1 MGRRG
6 WVFAVVLTAVA
17 AAYFAPLGDWVA
29 ENPLPGQ
36 TWMKQNTGLALS
48 VFALVTLVA
57 GGLAWQR
64 RERTLDAVADQAFD
78 PRADGHL
85 DDLRR
90 RMKVVWIDEFLARS
104 LERIVPAKLG
114 FAERRD
120 AITGPLRVV
129 GTPTLTGIVEIFA
142 DERTARRLVVLGAP
156 GAGKTT
162 QLLRLAE
169 HLLADPDGPVPIVV
183 SLSGS
188 SWKVDPYKLAGLHR
202 ALLRPRSA
210 EDGEEESAE
219 DLAMR
224 QQRLTEAKQA
234 QLELAVD
241 TAVEWLAW
249 EIGRLYQVPPKRV
262 RRWLRADRSP
272 VVLLLD
278 GLDEIRDLDDRRRCV
293 EVLSLLRS
301 RLNAGMVVCS
311 RVDEYFESG
320 RRLEFGVAVQIEP
333 LRPLDVDDYLR
344 EAGPELAS
352 LRAACDRNPELVRLL
367 DTPLTLTVAVLTY
380 RGRHVD
386 DALVRELI
394 DNDLDRLW
402 SAYLT
407 EALPRQRGLTS
418 TASYGDGQSLHH
430 MRGLAVLMES
440 AGRDTFTVDG
450 LNLSWL
456 SRPER
461 SAGAELTRA
470 YLAAAVGCAAAVI
483 GHAAI
488 TAGAVAGVVSAGVLS
503 ATALVYWRSAG
514 KVPEAGESRLV
525 RARFVSAHWRLDW
538 RGAQGSF
545 VRVLLTGVA
554 IGVAIGTVGGNLGW
568 MDGFHGLLLGLIPG
582 LTAGLAAGV
591 LTLPDQAVARTTPH
605 GRRASAAR
613 RTLVVRLGT
622 GAAALLVLGSAHVL
636 SGSVAEPLRPAL
648 LHATIAGITGIWLVG
663 FAVSMH
669 GWWSHRAALRLVVRA
684 GMLPRDVEAFLAH
697 TEERIITRR
706 RLDGH
711 AFLHRTLQSHL
722 AAAAVNP
729 GPTRAQPGTPD
740 APPAAHPG

>member
-1 MGRRG
+1 MP
-6 WVFAVVLTAVA
+6 ALVVTAVA

-36 TWMKQNTGLALS
+36 AWMKQRTGLALS
-48 VFALVTLVA
+48 VFALVTLLA
-57 GGLAWQR
+57 GALAWQR
-64 RERTLDAVADQAFD
+64 RERAPDAVADQAFD
-78 PRADGHL
+78 PRADGYL

-129 GTPTLTGIVEIFA
+129 GTPTLTGIVDIFA

-188 SWKVDPYKLAGLHR
+188 SWKVDPYKLVGLQW

-210 EDGEEESAE
+210 EDGEESAE
-219 DLAMR
+219 DVAMR
-224 QQRLTEAKQA
+224 QERLTEARQA
-234 QLELAVD
+234 QVELAVD

-262 RRWLRADRSP
+262 RRWLGADRSP

-278 GLDEIRDLDDRRRCV
+278 GLDEIRDLGDRRRCV

-311 RVDEYFESG
+311 RVNEYFESG

-333 LRPLDVDDYLR
+333 LRPRDVDDYLS

-352 LRAACDRNPELVRLL
+352 LRAACDRNPLLARLL

-380 RGRHVD
+380 RSRNVD
-386 DALVRELI
+386 EALVRELI

-418 TASYGDGQSLHH
+418 AVPYSHGQSLRH

-440 AGRDTFTVDG
+440 AGRDTFTTDG

-456 SRPER
+456 PPAER
-461 SAGAELTRA
+461 RAGARLIWA
-470 YLAAAVGCAAAVI
+470 YGALAVGCAAAVT
-483 GHAAI
+483 GYAAI
-488 TAGAVAGVVSAGVLS
+488 TGGPVAGAVSAGVLA
-503 ATALVYWRSAG
+503 ATALVYWRSALRT
-514 KVPEAGESRLV
+514 PETGVSPLDRSEFL
-525 RARFVSAHWRLDW
+525 SAHWRLDW
-538 RGAQGSF
+538 RGARGSS
-545 VRVLLTGVA
+545 VRVLLTGLV
-554 IGVAIGTVGGNLGW
+554 IGVAIGTVGGNLDW
-568 MDGFHGLLLGLIPG
+568 FDGFHGLLLGLVPG
-582 LTAGLAAGV
+582 VTAGLTAGV

-605 GRRASAAR
+605 GRRVSAAR
-613 RTLVVRLGT
+613 RTLVVRLSA
-622 GAAALLVLGSAHVL
+622 GAAALLVLGSAHFL

-648 LHATIAGITGIWLVG
+648 LHATIAAITGIWLAG
-663 FAVSMH
+663 FAVSLH
-669 GWWSHRAALRLVVRA
+669 GWWSHRTALRLVVRA
-684 GMLPRDVEAFLAH
+684 GMLPRDVAAFLAH
-697 TEERIITRR
+697 TEERVVTRR

-722 AAAAVNP
+722 AATAADP
-729 GPTRAQPGTPD
+729 DQARALPGTPD